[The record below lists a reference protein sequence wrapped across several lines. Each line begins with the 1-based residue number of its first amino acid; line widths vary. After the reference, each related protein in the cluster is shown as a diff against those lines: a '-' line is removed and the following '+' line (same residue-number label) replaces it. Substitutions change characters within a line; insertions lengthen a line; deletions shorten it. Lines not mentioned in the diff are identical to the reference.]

1 MGGRPRDRR
10 HFGSCHPPLPPCARH
25 TLSHTSLPPLPR
37 AGKTSNAFLSQFQAH
52 LPERLA
58 TAVLVNPPWVFDL
71 LLGVMRPFID
81 AKTMAKVKIVR
92 PAKGG
97 LAAELA
103 AFGVTD
109 AAQLAWLEAAC
120 RPLAAGDL

>member
-1 MGGRPRDRR
+1 M
-10 HFGSCHPPLPPCARH
+10 
-25 TLSHTSLPPLPR
+25 
-37 AGKTSNAFLSQFQAH
+37 
-52 LPERLA
+52 
-58 TAVLVNPPWVFDL
+58 NPPWVFDL

-109 AAQLAWLEAAC
+109 AAQLAWLEAAVELSPAEPGNLPDFASL
-120 RPLAAGDL
+120 RVVVPREMRLPHADKLLGGGEEEAGGGGGEAARA